1 MRRRS
6 ASYKNVGMKSFGI
19 DTTINSLLRDDGR
32 ARFASP
38 KPIHERV
45 YEWLLGV
52 LWLVAAAV
60 FATAV
65 VWA

>member
-1 MRRRS
+1 
-6 ASYKNVGMKSFGI
+6 MKSFGI

-38 KPIHERV
+38 KPVHERV
-45 YEWLLGV
+45 CEWLLGV

>member
-1 MRRRS
+1 
-6 ASYKNVGMKSFGI
+6 MKKGFGI
-19 DTTINSLLRDDGR
+19 ETTINSLLRDDGR
-32 ARFASP
+32 SRFANP

-45 YEWLLGV
+45 FEWALGV
-52 LWLVAAAV
+52 LWFAAAAV